1 LTYTIDDIWNAY
13 PSIPKRKWT
22 KQNAE
27 KSLEKKTDEEK
38 KAMLFDMKILKLEY
52 RYKIEDITRWLTC
65 SHWIDNYTIQD
76 EIEIDNRL
84 RKIVAY
90 HMSNTDDK
98 EKMKKRYKDICE
110 VFWEDKVKAFV
121 KEYGR
126 AKNKITLNIN

>member
-1 LTYTIDDIWNAY
+1 
-13 PSIPKRKWT
+13 
-22 KQNAE
+22 
-27 KSLEKKTDEEK
+27 
-38 KAMLFDMKILKLEY
+38 MLKILKLEY

-76 EIEIDNRL
+76 ENEIDNRL

-90 HMSNTDDK
+90 HMNNTGDK

-110 VFWEDKVKAFV
+110 VFWEDKVKTFV